1 MYIGNVMLLVLNLPM
16 IGLWIKILKVPYPV
30 LIPIILLFISL
41 GAYTVGGSYVDLW
54 IMFGFG
60 ILGYLMRKFDYPA
73 APLLLALVLGP
84 IMEKNLKL
92 SLKMSHG
99 SIAIFFQRPITL
111 ILIALIVFSLV
122 WPLLVSRLSK
132 GKQALELPVVDE

>member
-1 MYIGNVMLLVLNLPM
+1 
-16 IGLWIKILKVPYPV
+16 
-30 LIPIILLFISL
+30 
-41 GAYTVGGSYVDLW
+41 
-54 IMFGFG
+54 MFAFG
-60 ILGYLMRKFDYPA
+60 TMGYLMRKFDYPA

-92 SLKMSHG
+92 SLKMSQG

-122 WPLLVSRLSK
+122 WPFLVSRFSK